1 MVEHPVPTREVA
13 GSNPVSND
21 LVRSLSTKNAE
32 SKTRSSVGSLR
43 SALCDL
49 NTFDGSQDWVIAHND
64 EVAGSSPA
72 SGSKCRGS
80 SVVERVIPSSF
91 LYPSFLNRNRPAGTK
106 PMAKKARLT
115 RIAIVSRREVL
126 GVPY

>member
-1 MVEHPVPTREVA
+1 M
-13 GSNPVSND
+13 G
-21 LVRSLSTKNAE
+21 
-32 SKTRSSVGSLR
+32 
-43 SALCDL
+43 
-49 NTFDGSQDWVIAHND
+49 FDGSKDWVIVDND